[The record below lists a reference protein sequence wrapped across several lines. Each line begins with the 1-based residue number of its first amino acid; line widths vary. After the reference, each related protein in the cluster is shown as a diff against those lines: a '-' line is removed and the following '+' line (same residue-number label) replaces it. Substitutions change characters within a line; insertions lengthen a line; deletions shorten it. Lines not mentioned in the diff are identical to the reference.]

1 MIDRAADPS
10 RFPITLKLAVFD
22 LDGTLKAAQSPYHFV
37 HRALGVDAEAAQIH
51 LRYQRG
57 DLDYTE
63 WGQQEIGLW
72 RGLPVEQ
79 LRSIVR
85 TIPYLPGALCFV
97 RRLKAA
103 GVTVALISAG
113 FGVHVELCAAELSV
127 DVTICNHVEVTGG
140 RLTGELLGDVGN
152 GNKGRLVRELQV
164 RNGVSCAETLAAGD
178 TLADV
183 QMFSEAAVSVAVAPA
198 EPAVAEAA
206 DLLLPDGNW
215 ARAWELIEG
224 LRPGWLPPRTAQ

>member
-1 MIDRAADPS
+1 MTDLAAAPT
-10 RFPITLKLAVFD
+10 RFPTTLKLAVFD

-37 HRALGVDAEAAQIH
+37 HRALGVEAEAAQIY

-57 DLDYTE
+57 ELDYTE

-72 RGLPVEQ
+72 RGLPVEE

-85 TIPYLPGALCFV
+85 TIPYLPGAVGFV
-97 RRLKAA
+97 HRLKAA

-113 FGVHVELCAAELSV
+113 FCVHVEHCAAELSV
-127 DVTICNHVEVTGG
+127 DVTMCNYVGVAGG
-140 RLTGELLGDVGN
+140 RLTGELIGDVGN
-152 GNKGRLVRELQV
+152 GNKGTLARELQG

-183 QMFSEAAVSVAVAPA
+183 HMFSEAAVSVAVAPA

-215 ARAWELIEG
+215 ARAWELIEE
-224 LRPGWLPPRTAQ
+224 LRPGWLPARKAR